1 MKVDGGKS
9 QTLRGQCDWYGWLYM
24 NRKFEQEGNKSYL
37 NYKLYNQDDIQRPD
51 DLEDLIE
58 DLQTSKWANKSEDA
72 HLKPEAMYS
81 NQEENVQH
89 LEHAAE

>member
-1 MKVDGGKS
+1 M
-9 QTLRGQCDWYGWLYM
+9 
-24 NRKFEQEGNKSYL
+24 

-72 HLKPEAMYS
+72 HLKPAAMYS
-81 NQEENVQH
+81 NQEENMQH

>member
-1 MKVDGGKS
+1 M
-9 QTLRGQCDWYGWLYM
+9 
-24 NRKFEQEGNKSYL
+24 
-37 NYKLYNQDDIQRPD
+37 NYKLYNQDDIQSPD

-72 HLKPEAMYS
+72 HLKPAAMYS
-81 NQEENVQH
+81 NQEENMQH